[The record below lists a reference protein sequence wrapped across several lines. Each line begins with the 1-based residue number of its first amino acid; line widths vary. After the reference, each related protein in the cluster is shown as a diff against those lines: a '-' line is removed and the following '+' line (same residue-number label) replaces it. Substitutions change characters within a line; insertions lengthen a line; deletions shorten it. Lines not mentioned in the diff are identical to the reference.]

1 MSSVEESLEKRQLIE
16 KDARQ
21 IAEETRDLQL
31 LEEELRE
38 QLYVMRSKKEQKQQR
53 IHNQAEITRR
63 HSAVLEDLRKQCREL
78 DAQRNM
84 LKNTIAQNEQASA
97 RSRAVRALR
106 EQQDSELHERHSAE
120 MRQLRLLTTQ
130 ADERARQCLHE
141 IEREQTLLGREQACA
156 RQKVDDEEAS
166 LRSRLRRQHEDALQ
180 PLRQDIA
187 SVQEQLQTLNRS
199 GPSDTHTR
207 SSEAPDKVC

>member
-1 MSSVEESLEKRQLIE
+1 MGAWQLNQLTDCVRQSFCRFVCMWGLLTEYTQCMSSAEESLEKRQLIE

-63 HSAVLEDLRKQCREL
+63 HSAVLDDLRKQCREL

-97 RSRAVRALR
+97 RSRAVRAKGM
-106 EQQDSELHERHSAE
+106 QPS
-120 MRQLRLLTTQ
+120 RLLM
-130 ADERARQCLHE
+130 
-141 IEREQTLLGREQACA
+141 I
-156 RQKVDDEEAS
+156 
-166 LRSRLRRQHEDALQ
+166 
-180 PLRQDIA
+180 
-187 SVQEQLQTLNRS
+187 
-199 GPSDTHTR
+199 
-207 SSEAPDKVC
+207 

>member
-1 MSSVEESLEKRQLIE
+1 MSSAEESLEKRELIE

-53 IHNQAEITRR
+53 IHNQAEISRR
-63 HSAVLEDLRKQCREL
+63 HSAVLDDLRKQCREL

-130 ADERARQCLHE
+130 ADERAGRASALLGDKSPALTHSAGRGGAGCGADGLDAHVHCPFSKDRL
-141 IEREQTLLGREQACA
+141 EREVLF
-156 RQKVDDEEAS
+156 
-166 LRSRLRRQHEDALQ
+166 
-180 PLRQDIA
+180 
-187 SVQEQLQTLNRS
+187 
-199 GPSDTHTR
+199 
-207 SSEAPDKVC
+207 